1 MKVAFPALVLIV
13 VLVWPGILLRG
24 VATAN
29 LPRQARSVIDR
40 LFDSVA
46 LAMAIHLV
54 SMLGLELWASV
65 SPFDWEWHVD
75 LGQVLMVMM
84 ERGEPEALTESAAP
98 IVTYFA
104 IQSVCMVALGLVIR
118 KWLMQDTWLGR
129 VLQWLFQVQ
138 LEWILLWSKP
148 DVAVYLST
156 VVDTETGSYLYHG
169 LVVDVFWN
177 RDGHVEAVAL
187 FDASRRRMEH
197 DKRDDDDP
205 NPRFYRIAGD
215 RLLIKYADMITV
227 NFTYIRVH
235 LPSQPA
241 RWRHR

>member
-40 LFDSVA
+40 IFDSVA
-46 LAMAIHLV
+46 LAMAIHLA
-54 SMLGLELWASV
+54 SMLGLELWASI
-65 SPFDWEWHVD
+65 SPFEWEWQVD
-75 LGQVLMVMM
+75 LGQVLAVMM
-84 ERGEPEALTESAAP
+84 EQGEPEALTESAAP
-98 IVTYFA
+98 IVTYFS
-104 IQSVCMVALGLVIR
+104 IQTACMVVLGLAIR
-118 KWLMQDTWLGR
+118 GWLMQDTRVGR

-156 VVDTETGSYLYHG
+156 IVDTESGSYLYHG

-177 RDGHVEAVAL
+177 RDGEVEAVAL
-187 FDASRRRMEH
+187 FDASRRRLEQ
-197 DKRDDDDP
+197 DRRDDDDP
-205 NPRFYRIAGD
+205 NRRFYRIAGD
-215 RLLIKYADMITV
+215 RLLIKYSDMATV

-235 LPSQPA
+235 LPSQPS

>member
-29 LPRQARSVIDR
+29 LPRQARSVVDR
-40 LFDSVA
+40 IFDGVA
-46 LAMAIHLV
+46 LAVAIHLA
-54 SMLGLELWASV
+54 SIIGLEVWALI
-65 SPFDWEWHVD
+65 SPFEWEWHVD
-75 LGQVLMVMM
+75 LGQVLTVMM
-84 ERGEPEALTESAAP
+84 EKGEPEALTESAAP
-98 IVTYFA
+98 IVSYFA
-104 IQSVCMVALGLVIR
+104 IQSACMVVAGLMIR
-118 KWLMQDTWLGR
+118 RWLMQDTPTGR
-129 VLQWLFQVQ
+129 LLQWLFQVQ

-156 VVDTETGSYLYHG
+156 IVDTDAGSYLYHG

-187 FDASRRRMEH
+187 FDASRRRVEQ
-197 DKRDDDDP
+197 DKRDDDD
-205 NPRFYRIAGD
+205 NNQRFYRIAGD
-215 RLLIKYADMITV
+215 RLLIKYADMVTV

-235 LPSQPA
+235 LPSQPSS
-241 RWRHR
+241 WRHR

>member
-40 LFDSVA
+40 IFDSVA
-46 LAMAIHLV
+46 LAMAIHLA
-54 SMLGLELWASV
+54 SMLGLELWALI
-65 SPFDWEWHVD
+65 SPFEWEWQVD
-75 LGQVLMVMM
+75 LGQLLAVMM
-84 ERGEPEALTESAAP
+84 EQGEPAALTESAAP

-104 IQSVCMVALGLVIR
+104 IQSACMVVLGLAIR
-118 KWLMQDTWLGR
+118 GWLMQDTRLGR

-156 VVDTETGSYLYHG
+156 VVDTEAGSYLYHG

-177 RDGHVEAVAL
+177 RDGQVEAVAL
-187 FDASRRRMEH
+187 FDASRRRVEQ

-205 NPRFYRIAGD
+205 NRRFYRIAGD
-215 RLLIKYADMITV
+215 RLLIKYSDMVTV

-235 LPSQPA
+235 LPSQRS
-241 RWRHR
+241 RWRHQ